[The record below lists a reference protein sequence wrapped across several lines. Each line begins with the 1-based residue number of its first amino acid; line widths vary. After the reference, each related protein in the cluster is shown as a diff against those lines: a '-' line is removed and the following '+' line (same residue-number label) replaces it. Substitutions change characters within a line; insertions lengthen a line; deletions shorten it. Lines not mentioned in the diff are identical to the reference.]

1 MTLSREAIQIYEALR
16 AQALVGQGA
25 GGGWSLL
32 VRYGV
37 WQGLSRCERDR
48 AQTHSIAL
56 ANDAA
61 FSHAA
66 TPPCSHLLPTQ
77 LIHAMATMVA
87 NLMPKEPSH
96 GH

>member
-1 MTLSREAIQIYEALR
+1 VTLSREAIQTYEALR

-25 GGGWSLL
+25 GTGWWLL

-37 WQGLSRCERDR
+37 WQGLSRCQHSC
-48 AQTHSIAL
+48 AQAPSIAL
-56 ANDAA
+56 ANDAT
-61 FSHAA
+61 SSNAA
-66 TPPCSHLLPTQ
+66 IPSCSHLLPTQ

-87 NLMPKEPSH
+87 NLMPKEPFH